1 MLESHVQQSQES
13 ITSEAENMVGATTT
27 ILQQHHMSL
36 ITSVLRAAVPF
47 WSQSH
52 ALDSLKQVPSFG
64 LGVQNSSEYDAARYT
79 QMQSYGL
86 QMFSFI
92 LN

>member
-13 ITSEAENMVGATTT
+13 ITSEAENMVGATKTT

-47 WSQSH
+47 
-52 ALDSLKQVPSFG
+52 
-64 LGVQNSSEYDAARYT
+64 
-79 QMQSYGL
+79 
-86 QMFSFI
+86 
-92 LN
+92 

>member
-13 ITSEAENMVGATTT
+13 ITSEAQNIVGATTT

-47 WSQSH
+47 RSQSH

-64 LGVQNSSEYDAARYT
+64 LCVQNSSEHGEARYS

-86 QMFSFI
+86 QMFSFV